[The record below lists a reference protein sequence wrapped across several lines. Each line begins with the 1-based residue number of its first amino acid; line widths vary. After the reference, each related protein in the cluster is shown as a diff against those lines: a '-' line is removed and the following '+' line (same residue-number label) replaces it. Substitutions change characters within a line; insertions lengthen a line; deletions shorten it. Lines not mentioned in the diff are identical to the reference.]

1 MPFRVARRLQ
11 TARSHRAVG
20 RPRTAPTRVGPVRAV
35 LVRLSRFG
43 RDRGANPVELAILL
57 PLILLL
63 LIASI
68 QTGAYFLARAVA
80 LNAAQVAVTS
90 ARTLEGDSAAVAE
103 QKALDFIAAT
113 AGWLTPADGIDP
125 AVVVKDEA
133 AGEVTATVTGKALQ
147 LVPGLN
153 LTVRQTARG
162 PIERFVPEE

>member
-1 MPFRVARRLQ
+1 MPAPSRRTVRRPVHRRRLDAAVVV
-11 TARSHRAVG
+11 TVGGVPRS
-20 RPRTAPTRVGPVRAV
+20 
-35 LVRLSRFG
+35 G

-57 PLILLL
+57 PLIFLL

-68 QTGAYFLARAVA
+68 QAGAYFLARAVA

-90 ARTLEGDSAAVAE
+90 ARTLDGDSAATAE
-103 QKALDFIAAT
+103 QKARDFVAAT
-113 AGWLTPADGIDP
+113 AGWLTPVGDADL

-133 AGEVTATVTGKALQ
+133 AGEVTATVTGEALR
-147 LVPGLN
+147 LVPGLD

>member
-1 MPFRVARRLQ
+1 MPFREAFRLRTVRPKR
-11 TARSHRAVG
+11 TAG
-20 RPRTAPTRVGPVRAV
+20 RTRTAPNRAV
-35 LVRLSRFG
+35 PVRLSRLRRLR
-43 RDRGANPVELAILL
+43 RDHGANPVELAILL
-57 PLILLL
+57 PLILLM
-63 LIASI
+63 LITSI
-68 QTGAYFLARAVA
+68 QAAVYFLARAVA

-113 AGWLTPADGIDP
+113 AGWLTPVDGADP

-133 AGEVTATVTGKALQ
+133 AGEVTATVTGRALR

>member
-1 MPFRVARRLQ
+1 ML
-11 TARSHRAVG
+11 
-20 RPRTAPTRVGPVRAV
+20 VRAV
-35 LVRLSRFG
+35 PMRAVLGRLSRFD

-63 LIASI
+63 LIASV
-68 QTGAYFLARAVA
+68 QAGAYFLARAVA

-103 QKALDFIAAT
+103 QKAIDFVAAT
-113 AGWLTPADGIDP
+113 SGWLTPVGGTDL

-133 AGEVTATVTGKALQ
+133 AGEVTATVTGKVLQ
-147 LVPGLN
+147 LVPGLE

>member
-1 MPFRVARRLQ
+1 MAPN
-11 TARSHRAVG
+11 
-20 RPRTAPTRVGPVRAV
+20 RTVP
-35 LVRLSRFG
+35 VRLSRLRRF
-43 RDRGANPVELAILL
+43 RLDRGANPVELAILL
-57 PLILLL
+57 PLILLM

-68 QTGAYFLARAVA
+68 QAAVYFLARAVA

-113 AGWLTPADGIDP
+113 AGWLTPVNGTDP